1 MNNQTCCVI
10 GYPIAHSL
18 SPVIHNAL
26 YDIYNINCSY
36 TIREVPPGEL
46 GRFIQDTQTMNLA
59 GFNIT
64 MPYKKEIISH
74 LSADPRLSSVNTV
87 AVREGKLF
95 GTSTDEAGFKKSLSE
110 EGFSYEGKKI
120 VFIGAGAVTGTLA
133 ADARKEGAEKI
144 TLLNRTLSNAQNL
157 AAGIRADVDVFD
169 SKKTYA
175 CIEECDLLVNTTP
188 LGMVGCPS
196 FECFDFLSN
205 LRGDTL
211 VCDLIYQPFITKFLM
226 EATKRGNP
234 TLGGISM
241 LIWQAFFAFE
251 FIFGILPT
259 EEDKET
265 VLKIIEDRQAPIPT
279 LDNQ

>member
-1 MNNQTCCVI
+1 MKNQTCCVI

-26 YDIYNINCSY
+26 YDIYDIDCTY
-36 TIREVPPGEL
+36 IIREVKPGEL
-46 GRFIQDTQTMNLA
+46 GRFISDIKNLNLR

-64 MPYKKEIISH
+64 MPYKKEIIPY
-74 LSADPRLSSVNTV
+74 LSVSPSLSSVNTV

-95 GTSTDEAGFKKSLSE
+95 GTSTDEAGFMKSLSE
-110 EGFSYEGKKI
+110 EGFSYENKKI

-133 ADARKEGAEKI
+133 ADAKKKGAGKI
-144 TLLNRTLSNAQNL
+144 TLLNRTLGNAQKL
-157 AAGIRADVDVFD
+157 AAQVRADIDVFD
-169 SKKTYA
+169 SRKTYA

-196 FECFDFLSN
+196 FERFDFLSN
-205 LRGDTL
+205 LREDTL

-241 LIWQAFFAFE
+241 LIWQAFYAFE

-259 EEDKET
+259 EKDKET
-265 VLKIIEDRQAPIPT
+265 VLKIIEDRQAPVPT